1 MSRFEDLLLLNYYE
15 GWFSG
20 AIQDESYVEQAI
32 EFYFGWLTGIAN
44 EYGIPTDYDESPD
57 GCSALHEDIEEY
69 LKDNIVT
76 VDLEDTADYVLLT
89 IKERYKNAPHIYEMD
104 ILEVIDNER
113 IVTETLDIIY
123 MHCIDQIKKE
133 YMVI

>member
-1 MSRFEDLLLLNYYE
+1 M
-15 GWFSG
+15 
-20 AIQDESYVEQAI
+20 
-32 EFYFGWLTGIAN
+32 
-44 EYGIPTDYDESPD
+44 
-57 GCSALHEDIEEY
+57 HEDIEEY
-69 LKDNIVT
+69 LKHSIVT
-76 VDLEDTADYVLLT
+76 VDLEDTADYVMLT